1 MQRKVLIVEESKTSM
16 NLMRRLIT
24 KAKLRPICTTSLVE
38 AKHVFSSSAPEEYLC
53 AVVDFN
59 LPDAPQGE
67 AVDFAIE
74 SFLPTIVITASLDE
88 STRTAILNKNV
99 VDYIPKE
106 NAQVY
111 EYLTRLLNRLDKNK
125 KVGVLVVDGT
135 RVSRNSMTALLR
147 RHNFITFEAADA
159 DQGVELLR
167 SNSNIKLAIIDDNIS
182 GIQMISELRKLYSK
196 EDLGII
202 GISSDTTSGLSAR
215 FIKSG
220 ATDYLHTPFC
230 HEEFF
235 CRITQNVER
244 LENIETIRRVANLDY
259 LTGLPNRRHFFTKVA
274 ANLKTIPKFQ
284 SLAIIDIDHF
294 KKVNDTFGHDCGDYT
309 LKELAK
315 LVAEF
320 FTDYTAARFGGEEF
334 CVFFSNVAPQKVLEI
349 MEQFREA
356 IENKTLTFEKQSLSC
371 TVSIGLTHKS
381 KGGINAMLRLA
392 DEHLYRAKNGG
403 RNQVVGDE
411 SKARKA

>member
-1 MQRKVLIVEESKTSM
+1 MQRKVLIVEDSKTSM
-16 NLMRRLIT
+16 NLMRSLIT

-53 AVVDFN
+53 AVVNFN
-59 LPDAPQGE
+59 LPDAPNGE
-67 AVDFAIE
+67 AIDFAIE
-74 SFLPTIVITASLDE
+74 SFLPTIVITGSLDE
-88 STRTAILNKNV
+88 STRTTILNKSV

-111 EYLTRLLNRLDKNK
+111 EYLTRLLSRLDKNK
-125 KVGVLVVDGT
+125 KVGVLVVDDS
-135 RVSRNSMTALLR
+135 RVSRQSMTALLR
-147 RHNFITFEAADA
+147 RHNFITFEAANA
-159 DQGVELLR
+159 EQGMESLR
-167 SNSNIKLAIIDDNIS
+167 SHSNIRLAIIDENIPVVS
-182 GIQMISELRKLYSK
+182 GIQMISELRKTYSK

-220 ATDYLHTPFC
+220 ATDYLYKPYC

-235 CRITQNVER
+235 CRIMQNVER
-244 LENIETIRRVANLDY
+244 LENIATIRRVSNSDY
-259 LTGLPNRRHFFTKVA
+259 LTGLPNRRHFFTRVA
-274 ANLKTIPKFQ
+274 ANLKVTPKSQ

-294 KKVNDTFGHDCGDYT
+294 KKVNDTYGPDCGDYT

-315 LVAEF
+315 LVAEY

-334 CVFFSNVAPQKVLEI
+334 CVYFSNTAPEKVLQI
-349 MEQFREA
+349 MEDFRKA
-356 IENKTLTFEKQSLSC
+356 IAHKILTFEKQSLSC

-381 KGGINAMLRLA
+381 KGGINAMIRLA
-392 DEHLYRAKNGG
+392 DQHLYIAKNNG
-403 RNQVVGDE
+403 RNKVVDD
-411 SKARKA
+411 

>member
-1 MQRKVLIVEESKTSM
+1 MQRKVLIVEDSKTSM
-16 NLMRRLIT
+16 NLMRSLIA
-24 KAKLRPICTTSLVE
+24 KAQLQPICTTSLVE

-59 LPDAPQGE
+59 LPDAPNGE
-67 AVDFAIE
+67 AIDFAIE
-74 SFLPTIVITASLDE
+74 SFLPTIVITGSLDE
-88 STRTAILNKNV
+88 STRTTILNKRV

-111 EYLTRLLNRLDKNK
+111 EYLTRLLSRLDKNK
-125 KVGVLVVDGT
+125 KVGVLVVDDS
-135 RVSRNSMTALLR
+135 RVSRQSMTALLR
-147 RHNFITFEAADA
+147 RHNFITFEAASA
-159 DQGVELLR
+159 EQGMESLR
-167 SNSNIKLAIIDDNIS
+167 SHSNIRLAIIDENIPVMS
-182 GIQMISELRKLYSK
+182 GIQMISELRKTYSK

-220 ATDYLHTPFC
+220 ATDYLYKPYC

-235 CRITQNVER
+235 CRIMQNVER
-244 LENIETIRRVANLDY
+244 LENIATIRRVSNSDY
-259 LTGLPNRRHFFTKVA
+259 LTGLPNRRHFFTRVA
-274 ANLKTIPKFQ
+274 ANLKVTPKSQ

-294 KKVNDTFGHDCGDYT
+294 KKVNDTYGHDCGDYT

-315 LVAEF
+315 LVAEY

-334 CVFFSNVAPQKVLEI
+334 CVYFSNTAPEKVLQI
-349 MEQFREA
+349 MEDFRKA
-356 IENKTLTFEKQSLSC
+356 IAHKILTFEKQSLSC

-381 KGGINAMLRLA
+381 KGGINAMIRLA
-392 DEHLYRAKNGG
+392 DQHLYIAKNNG
-403 RNQVVGDE
+403 RNKVVDD
-411 SKARKA
+411 

>member
-1 MQRKVLIVEESKTSM
+1 MQRKVLIIEDSKTSM
-16 NLMRRLIT
+16 DLMRSLIT
-24 KAKLRPICTTSLVE
+24 KAKLRPVCTTSLVE

-53 AVVDFN
+53 AVVDFT
-59 LPDAPQGE
+59 LPDAPNGE
-67 AVDFAIE
+67 AIDFAIE
-74 SFLPTIVITASLDE
+74 SFLPTIVVTDSLDE
-88 STRTAILNKNV
+88 STRTTILNKSV

-111 EYLTRLLNRLDKNK
+111 EYLSRLLNRLDKNK
-125 KVGVLVVDGT
+125 KVGVLVIDNS
-135 RVSRNSMTALLR
+135 RVSRHSMTALLR
-147 RHNFITFEAADA
+147 RQNFITFEATDA
-159 DQGVELLR
+159 KQGIESLR
-167 SNSNIKLAIIDDNIS
+167 SNSNIKLAIIDENIS
-182 GIQMISELRKLYSK
+182 GIQMISEIRKTYSK

-220 ATDYLHTPFC
+220 ATDYLHKPFC

-235 CRITQNVER
+235 CRIMQNVER

-259 LTGLPNRRHFFTKVA
+259 LTGLPNRRYFFTRVA
-274 ANLKTIPKFQ
+274 ASLKIKPKSQ

-320 FTDYTAARFGGEEF
+320 FEDYTAARFGGEEF
-334 CVFFSNVAPQKVLEI
+334 CVYFSNITPEEVLQI
-349 MEQFREA
+349 MEDFREA
-356 IENKTLTFEKQSLSC
+356 IANKTLIFEKQSLSC
-371 TVSIGLTHKS
+371 TVSVGLTHIS

-392 DEHLYRAKNGG
+392 DEHLYTAKNNG
-403 RNQVVGDE
+403 RNQVIGD
-411 SKARKA
+411 

>member
-1 MQRKVLIVEESKTSM
+1 MQRKVLIVEDSKTSM
-16 NLMRRLIT
+16 NLMRSLIT

-38 AKHVFSSSAPEEYLC
+38 AKHIFSSSAPEEYLC

-59 LPDAPQGE
+59 LPDAPNGE
-67 AVDFAIE
+67 AIDFAIE
-74 SFLPTIVITASLDE
+74 SFIPTIVVTGRLDE
-88 STRTAILNKNV
+88 STRTTILNKNV

-125 KVGVLVVDGT
+125 KVGVLVVDDS
-135 RVSRNSMTALLR
+135 RVSRHSMTALLR

-159 DQGVELLR
+159 EQGVESLH
-167 SNSNIKLAIIDDNIS
+167 SHSNIKLAIIDENMPGMS
-182 GIQMISELRKLYSK
+182 GIQMISELRKTYSQ

-220 ATDYLHTPFC
+220 ATDYLHKPYC

-235 CRITQNVER
+235 CRIMQNVER
-244 LENIETIRRVANLDY
+244 LENIETIRRVANSDY
-259 LTGLPNRRHFFTKVA
+259 LTGLPNRRHFFTRVTA
-274 ANLKTIPKFQ
+274 SLKIIPKSQ

-294 KKVNDTFGHDCGDYT
+294 KKINDTYGHDCGDYT

-315 LVAEF
+315 LVAEYF
-320 FTDYTAARFGGEEF
+320 ADYTAARFGGEEF
-334 CVFFSNVAPQKVLEI
+334 CVYFSNTPPQQVMQI
-349 MEQFREA
+349 MEDFREA
-356 IENKTLTFEKQSLSC
+356 IANKVLTFEKQSLSC
-371 TVSIGLTHKS
+371 TVSVGLTHKS

-392 DEHLYRAKNGG
+392 DENLYSAKNNG
-403 RNQVVGDE
+403 RNQVVTD
-411 SKARKA
+411 

>member
-1 MQRKVLIVEESKTSM
+1 MQRKVLIIEDSKTSM
-16 NLMRRLIT
+16 TLMRSLIT

-53 AVVDFN
+53 AVVDFH
-59 LPDAPQGE
+59 LPDAPNGE
-67 AVDFAIE
+67 AIDFAIE
-74 SFLPTIVITASLDE
+74 SFLPTIVVTGSLDE
-88 STRTAILNKNV
+88 STRTTILNKSV

-111 EYLTRLLNRLDKNK
+111 DYLTRLLNRLDKNK
-125 KVGVLVVDGT
+125 KVGVLVVDDS
-135 RVSRNSMTALLR
+135 RVSRHSMTALLR
-147 RHNFITFEAADA
+147 RHNFITFEASDA
-159 DQGVELLR
+159 EQGIESLR
-167 SNSNIKLAIIDDNIS
+167 SNSNIKLAIIDENMPGMS
-182 GIQMISELRKLYSK
+182 GIQMISELRKSYSK

-220 ATDYLHTPFC
+220 ATDYLHKPYC

-235 CRITQNVER
+235 CRIMQNVER
-244 LENIETIRRVANLDY
+244 LEHIETIRRVANSDY
-259 LTGLPNRRHFFTKVA
+259 LTGLPNRRHFFTRVA
-274 ANLKTIPKFQ
+274 ANQKITPNSQ

-294 KKVNDTFGHDCGDYT
+294 KKVNDTYGHDCGDYT

-315 LVAEF
+315 LVAEYF
-320 FTDYTAARFGGEEF
+320 SEYTAARFGGEEF
-334 CVFFSNVAPQKVLEI
+334 CVYFSNTSSEKVLQI
-349 MEQFREA
+349 MENFRVA
-356 IENKTLTFEKQSLSC
+356 IENKTLNFEKKSLSC

-392 DEHLYRAKNGG
+392 DEHLYSAKNNG
-403 RNQVVGDE
+403 RNQIVSD
-411 SKARKA
+411 

>member
-1 MQRKVLIVEESKTSM
+1 MQRKVLIVEDSKSSM
-16 NLMRRLIT
+16 NLMRRLIS
-24 KAKLRPICTTSLVE
+24 KAKLRPVCTTSLVE
-38 AKHVFSSSAPEEYLC
+38 AKHVFSSSAPEDYLC
-53 AVVDFN
+53 AVVDFD
-59 LPDAPQGE
+59 LPDAPNGE
-67 AVDFAIE
+67 AIDFAIE
-74 SFLPTIVITASLDE
+74 SFLPTIVVTATLDE

-125 KVGVLVVDGT
+125 KIAVLVVDGSRIT
-135 RVSRNSMTALLR
+135 RHSMTALLR
-147 RHNFITFEAADA
+147 RHNFITFEASDA
-159 DQGVELLR
+159 EQGMEFLR

-182 GIQMISELRKLYSK
+182 GIKMISELRKLYSK

-202 GISSDTTSGLSAR
+202 GISSDTTTGLSAR

-235 CRITQNVER
+235 CRIMQNVER
-244 LENIETIRRVANLDY
+244 LENIATIRRVANLDY
-259 LTGLPNRRHFFTKVA
+259 LTGLPNRRHFFERVA
-274 ANLKTIPKFQ
+274 ANLKSTPQNQ

-294 KKVNDTFGHDCGDYT
+294 KAVNDTFGHDCGDYT

-320 FTDYTAARFGGEEF
+320 FADFTAARFGGEEF
-334 CVFFSNVAPQKVLEI
+334 CVFFSNVSPEKVLEV
-349 MEQFREA
+349 MENFRNA
-356 IENKTLTFEKQSLSC
+356 IENKILTFEKQQLSC
-371 TVSIGLTHKS
+371 TVSIGFTHKS
-381 KGGINAMLRLA
+381 KGGINAMLRIA
-392 DEHLYRAKNGG
+392 DEHLYCAKNEG
-403 RNQVVGDE
+403 RNRIVTD
-411 SKARKA
+411 

>member
-1 MQRKVLIVEESKTSM
+1 MQRKVLIVEDSKTSI
-16 NLMRRLIT
+16 NLMRSLIT

-59 LPDAPQGE
+59 LPDAPNGE
-67 AVDFAIE
+67 AIDFAIE
-74 SFLPTIVITASLDE
+74 SFLPTIVVTGGLDE
-88 STRTAILNKNV
+88 STRTTILNKNV

-125 KVGVLVVDGT
+125 KIGVLVVDDS
-135 RVSRNSMTALLR
+135 RVSRHSMTALLR
-147 RHNFITFEAADA
+147 RHNFITFEASDA
-159 DQGVELLR
+159 EQGLGSLR
-167 SNSNIKLAIIDDNIS
+167 SNSNIKLAIIDENMPGMS
-182 GIQMISELRKLYSK
+182 GIQMISELRKTYSQ

-220 ATDYLHTPFC
+220 ATDYLHKPYC

-235 CRITQNVER
+235 CRIMQNVER
-244 LENIETIRRVANLDY
+244 LENIETIRRVANSDY
-259 LTGLPNRRHFFTKVA
+259 LTGLPNRRHFFTRVTA
-274 ANLKTIPKFQ
+274 SLKLSPKSQ

-315 LVAEF
+315 LVADNF
-320 FTDYTAARFGGEEF
+320 ADYTAARFGGEEF
-334 CVFFSNVAPQKVLEI
+334 CVYFSNTAPEKVRQI
-349 MEQFREA
+349 MENFRVA
-356 IENKTLTFEKQSLSC
+356 IANKTLTFEKQSLSC
-371 TVSIGLTHKS
+371 TVSVGLTHKS

-392 DEHLYRAKNGG
+392 DEHLYSAKNGG
-403 RNQVVGDE
+403 RNQVVGD
-411 SKARKA
+411 

>member
-1 MQRKVLIVEESKTSM
+1 MQRKVLIVEDSKTSM
-16 NLMRRLIT
+16 NLMRSLIT

-59 LPDAPQGE
+59 LPDAPNGE
-67 AVDFAIE
+67 AIDFAIE
-74 SFLPTIVITASLDE
+74 SFLPTIVVTGRLDE
-88 STRTAILNKNV
+88 STRTTILNKNV

-125 KVGVLVVDGT
+125 KIGVLVVDDS
-135 RVSRNSMTALLR
+135 RVSRHSMTALLR
-147 RHNFITFEAADA
+147 RHNFITFEASDA
-159 DQGVELLR
+159 EQGVGVLR
-167 SNSNIKLAIIDDNIS
+167 SNSNIKLAIIDENMPGMS
-182 GIQMISELRKLYSK
+182 GIQMISELRKTYSQ

-220 ATDYLHTPFC
+220 ATDYLHKPYC

-235 CRITQNVER
+235 CRIMQNVER
-244 LENIETIRRVANLDY
+244 LENIETIRRVANSDY
-259 LTGLPNRRHFFTKVA
+259 LTGLPNRRHFFTRVTA
-274 ANLKTIPKFQ
+274 SLKLSPKSQ

-294 KKVNDTFGHDCGDYT
+294 KKINDTFGHDCGDYT

-315 LVAEF
+315 LVADYF
-320 FTDYTAARFGGEEF
+320 ADYTAARFGGEEF
-334 CVFFSNVAPQKVLEI
+334 CVYFSNTAPQKVRQI
-349 MEQFREA
+349 MEDFRIA
-356 IENKTLTFEKQSLSC
+356 IANKTLTFEKQSLSC
-371 TVSIGLTHKS
+371 TVSVGLTHKS

-392 DEHLYRAKNGG
+392 DEHLYSAKNGG
-403 RNQVVGDE
+403 RNQVVGD
-411 SKARKA
+411 

>member
-1 MQRKVLIVEESKTSM
+1 MQRKVLIIEDCKTSM
-16 NLMRRLIT
+16 ALMHNLIT
-24 KAKLRPICTTSLVE
+24 KVKLHPVCTSSLVE

-59 LPDAPQGE
+59 LPDAPDGE
-67 AVDFAIE
+67 AIDFTIE
-74 SFLPTIVITASLDE
+74 SFLPTIVVTGRLDE
-88 STRTAILNKNV
+88 STRTTILNKKV

-125 KVGVLVVDGT
+125 RVGVLVVDDS
-135 RVSRNSMTALLR
+135 RISRNSMTALLR
-147 RHNFITFEAADA
+147 RHNFITFEAVNAK
-159 DQGVELLR
+159 QGIEVLR
-167 SNSNIKLAIIDDNIS
+167 KHLNIKLAIIDENMPGMS
-182 GIQMISELRKLYSK
+182 GIQMISELRKTYSK

-220 ATDYLHTPFC
+220 ATDYLHKPYC

-235 CRITQNVER
+235 CRIMQNVES
-244 LENIETIRRVANLDY
+244 LENIDTIRRVANSDY
-259 LTGLPNRRHFFTKVA
+259 LTGLPNRRHFFIRVKA
-274 ANLKTIPKFQ
+274 SLKIKPKTQ

-294 KKVNDTFGHDCGDYT
+294 KKINDTFGHDCGDYT
-309 LKELAK
+309 LKEFAK

-320 FTDYTAARFGGEEF
+320 FADYTAARFGGEEF
-334 CVFFSNVAPQKVLEI
+334 CVYFANTAPEETLQI
-349 MEQFREA
+349 MENFRQA
-356 IENKTLTFEKQSLSC
+356 IENKTLIFENQSVSC

-392 DEHLYRAKNGG
+392 DEHLYSAKHGG
-403 RNQVVGDE
+403 RNQVVED
-411 SKARKA
+411 

>member
-1 MQRKVLIVEESKTSM
+1 MQRKVLIIEDSKTSM
-16 NLMRRLIT
+16 DLMRSLIT

-53 AVVDFN
+53 AVVDFT
-59 LPDAPQGE
+59 LPDAPNGE
-67 AVDFAIE
+67 AIDFAIE
-74 SFLPTIVITASLDE
+74 SFLPTIVVTDSLDE
-88 STRTAILNKNV
+88 STRTTILNKSV

-111 EYLTRLLNRLDKNK
+111 EYLSRLLNRLDKNK
-125 KVGVLVVDGT
+125 KVGVLVIDDS
-135 RVSRNSMTALLR
+135 RVSRHSMTALLR
-147 RHNFITFEAADA
+147 RQNFITFEATDA
-159 DQGVELLR
+159 KQGIESLR
-167 SNSNIKLAIIDDNIS
+167 SNSNIKLAIIDENIS
-182 GIQMISELRKLYSK
+182 GIHMISEIRKTYSK

-220 ATDYLHTPFC
+220 ATDYLHKPFC

-235 CRITQNVER
+235 CRIMQNVER

-259 LTGLPNRRHFFTKVA
+259 LTGLPNRRYFFTRVA
-274 ANLKTIPKFQ
+274 ASLKIKPKSQ

-320 FTDYTAARFGGEEF
+320 FEDYTAARFGGEEF
-334 CVFFSNVAPQKVLEI
+334 CVYFSNITPEEVLQI
-349 MEQFREA
+349 MEDFRAA
-356 IENKTLTFEKQSLSC
+356 IANKTLIFEKQSLSC
-371 TVSIGLTHKS
+371 TVSVGLTHIS

-392 DEHLYRAKNGG
+392 DEHLYTAKNNG
-403 RNQVVGDE
+403 RNQVIGD
-411 SKARKA
+411 

>member
-1 MQRKVLIVEESKTSM
+1 MQRKVLIVEDSKTSM
-16 NLMRRLIT
+16 NLMRSLIT

-53 AVVDFN
+53 AVVNFN
-59 LPDAPQGE
+59 LPDAPNGE
-67 AVDFAIE
+67 AIDFAIE
-74 SFLPTIVITASLDE
+74 SFLPTIVITGNLDE
-88 STRTAILNKNV
+88 STRTTILNKSV

-111 EYLTRLLNRLDKNK
+111 EYLTRLLSRLDKNK
-125 KVGVLVVDGT
+125 KVGVLVVDDS
-135 RVSRNSMTALLR
+135 RVSRQSMTALLR
-147 RHNFITFEAADA
+147 RHNFITFEAANA
-159 DQGVELLR
+159 EQGMESLR
-167 SNSNIKLAIIDDNIS
+167 SHSNIRLAIIDENIPVVS
-182 GIQMISELRKLYSK
+182 GIQMISELRKTYSK

-220 ATDYLHTPFC
+220 ATDYLYKPYC

-235 CRITQNVER
+235 CRIMQNVER
-244 LENIETIRRVANLDY
+244 LENIATIRRVSNSDY
-259 LTGLPNRRHFFTKVA
+259 LTGLPNRRHFFTRVA
-274 ANLKTIPKFQ
+274 ANLKVTPKSQ

-294 KKVNDTFGHDCGDYT
+294 KKVNDTYGHDCGDYT

-315 LVAEF
+315 LVAEY

-334 CVFFSNVAPQKVLEI
+334 CVYFSNTAPEKVLQI
-349 MEQFREA
+349 MEDFRKA
-356 IENKTLTFEKQSLSC
+356 IAHKILTFEKQSLSC

-381 KGGINAMLRLA
+381 KGGINAMIRLA
-392 DEHLYRAKNGG
+392 DQHLYIAKNNG
-403 RNQVVGDE
+403 RNKVVDD
-411 SKARKA
+411 